1 MHRRSFRYLAS
12 LIAVTVIRAV
22 SAEEPPQAAVRAS
35 LLTPNDQMVSLEQVE
50 KLATGA
56 KVTRSEQ
63 AEGFTRFTAEWPE
76 VVVQINFKAD
86 YDHKTQNDGA
96 LGFVSRFPKEDRE
109 TPEAKKLAAFIPSV
123 RQSYG
128 VVLPRGYDE
137 KGNASALLRD
147 LAKHLD
153 GYLISNS
160 SFYDSRGFRVLGHPI
175 DSPFL
180 GRAGRNLYQLEP
192 PVPTK
197 DLLAGTWD
205 LTFGMKQIEEGATVQ
220 MWMESVDVFGAEGS
234 HQSKGS
240 VEMEFTPADAE
251 EGFSMSFDYENTG
264 RWEEKD
270 GKIVVHTGKVTTAN
284 HKAEIDELKEAVDEM
299 AAEMSKTE
307 EPDESWMIIRDRDLI
322 LFEESEQGITAQMK
336 RKKAAEAPKAPEKA
350 E

>member
-1 MHRRSFRYLAS
+1 MRIRPLQHLIFLVAVAWFRA
-12 LIAVTVIRAV
+12 AVG
-22 SAEEPPQAAVRAS
+22 EEAPQAVKAS
-35 LLTPNDQMVSLEQVE
+35 ILTPNDKIVSQEQVE
-50 KLATGA
+50 KLAPGA
-56 KVTRSEQ
+56 KVTRSE
-63 AEGFTRFTAEWPE
+63 EEGGFTRFTAEWPE
-76 VVVQINFKAD
+76 AVVQINFKAD

-109 TPEAKKLAAFIPSV
+109 TPDAKKLTAFIPSV

-128 VVLPRGYDE
+128 LVLPRGYDE

-205 LTFGMKQIEEGATVQ
+205 LTFGMKQIEEGATIQ
-220 MWMESVDVFGAEGS
+220 MWMESVDVFGADGS

-251 EGFSMSFDYENTG
+251 EGVSMSFDYENTG

-270 GKIVVHTGKVTTAN
+270 GKIVLHTEKVTTAN
-284 HKAEIDELKEAVDEM
+284 HKAEIDEMKEAVDEM
-299 AAEMSKTE
+299 AAEMRKTD
-307 EPDESWMIIRDRDLI
+307 EPDKSWMIVRNRDQI
-322 LFEESEQGITAQMK
+322 LFEESEVGITAQMK
-336 RKKAAEAPKAPEKA
+336 RRKAAEPSKAPDAEK
-350 E
+350 